1 MSKVSEHRGNS
12 MAGTTVTRAHLSQ
25 ALHEEVGLSHNE
37 CAELL
42 ETVLREIS
50 GALIEGRSAKI
61 SGFGSF
67 STRQKNERIGRNP
80 KTGEEVPILPRRVIV
95 FRASNVLKSLINSGH
110 AGASEGTTPEG
121 APSAEPGRE

>member
-1 MSKVSEHRGNS
+1 MIRAALDRLELWSLPNSRYDLPDLGVSMSKVSENRGNS

-50 GALIEGRSAKI
+50 GALIEGRSWAM
-61 SGFGSF
+61 SGSRRATQEFDPRDAPPSKFG
-67 STRQKNERIGRNP
+67 
-80 KTGEEVPILPRRVIV
+80 
-95 FRASNVLKSLINSGH
+95 
-110 AGASEGTTPEG
+110 
-121 APSAEPGRE
+121 

>member
-1 MSKVSEHRGNS
+1 

-50 GALIEGRSAKI
+50 GSLIEGGSAKI

-67 STRQKNERIGRNP
+67 STHQKSERVGRNP

-95 FRASNVLKSLINSGH
+95 FRASPVLKSLINSGH
-110 AGASEGTTPEG
+110 TEAREGVALET
-121 APSAEPGRE
+121 ARSAESGRE